1 MSHSCPTRRSADRP
15 VGKKRLKAGRDFDTL
30 ICGIAIG
37 ALPHLAPGLMAAN
50 PKWPQMGGAIKT
62 VLTQTLQV
70 WLKRSLKQMGLPFVF
85 KSYDRL
91 HGAPFDYPMEHGR
104 AHV

>member
-15 VGKKRLKAGRDFDTL
+15 VGEKRLKAGRDFDTL

-50 PKWPQMGGAIKT
+50 PKWPQMVGAIKT
-62 VLTQTLQV
+62 VQTQTLQV
-70 WLKRSLKQMGLPFVF
+70 WMKRRSAEHTSELQSLMRISYADFCLKK
-85 KSYDRL
+85 KKI
-91 HGAPFDYPMEHGR
+91 
-104 AHV
+104 